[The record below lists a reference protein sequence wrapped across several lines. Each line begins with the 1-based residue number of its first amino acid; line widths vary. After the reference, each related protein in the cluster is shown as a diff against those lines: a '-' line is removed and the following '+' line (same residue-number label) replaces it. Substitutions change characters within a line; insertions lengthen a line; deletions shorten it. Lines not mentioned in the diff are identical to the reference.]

1 MSLGGD
7 AFCPTH
13 VAFGILGFFFGQFYQ
28 VGKDFASLEDYFGL
42 N

>member
-1 MSLGGD
+1 MPFAQLMLLLV
-7 AFCPTH
+7 F
-13 VAFGILGFFFGQFYQ
+13 LGFFFGQFYQ